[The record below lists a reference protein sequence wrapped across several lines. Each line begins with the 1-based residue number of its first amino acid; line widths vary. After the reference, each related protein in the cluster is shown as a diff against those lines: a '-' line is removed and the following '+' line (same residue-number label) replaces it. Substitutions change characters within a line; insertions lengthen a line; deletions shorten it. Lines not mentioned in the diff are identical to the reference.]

1 MVSTEIYLE
10 IRIIVLASPIYRER
24 GTKMDRKITNKV
36 AGYQTVDGAG
46 VSLVRVL
53 GMGTMDKFD
62 PIL

>member
-1 MVSTEIYLE
+1 M
-10 IRIIVLASPIYRER
+10 LASPIYRER

-53 GMGTMDKFD
+53 GMGTMDEFD